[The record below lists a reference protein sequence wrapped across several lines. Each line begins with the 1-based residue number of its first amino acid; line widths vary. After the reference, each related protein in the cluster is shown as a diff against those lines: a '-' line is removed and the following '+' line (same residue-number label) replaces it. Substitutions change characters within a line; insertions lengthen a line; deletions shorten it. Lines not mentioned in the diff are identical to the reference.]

1 MAAHI
6 LFLRCE
12 ASVQIKS
19 FKLSLP
25 EQTLLAKTFSCSLL
39 PVGLNGAGEE
49 VGRRKQGAENLSS
62 LVVSVLCPPG
72 YHVLLE
78 QN

>member
-6 LFLRCE
+6 FFLHCE

-19 FKLSLP
+19 FKLPLP
-25 EQTLLAKTFSCSLL
+25 ERMLLIKNFCCSLL
-39 PVGLNGAGEE
+39 SVGLNGAGGD
-49 VGRRKQGAENLSS
+49 VGRRKRGAEKLSS
-62 LVVSVLCPPG
+62 LVVSVLRPLW

>member
-6 LFLRCE
+6 FFLLCE

-19 FKLSLP
+19 FKLPLP
-25 EQTLLAKTFSCSLL
+25 ERTLLIENFCYSLL
-39 PVGLNGAGEE
+39 PVGLIGAGGE
-49 VGRRKQGAENLSS
+49 VGRMKWGAEKLSS
-62 LVVSVLCPPG
+62 LVISVLRPPW